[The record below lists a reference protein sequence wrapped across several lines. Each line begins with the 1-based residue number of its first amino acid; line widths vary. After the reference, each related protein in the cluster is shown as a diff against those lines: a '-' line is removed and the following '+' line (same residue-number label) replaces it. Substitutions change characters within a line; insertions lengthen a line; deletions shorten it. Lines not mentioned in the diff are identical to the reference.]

1 MKHYAAQ
8 LVKMV
13 GLLAL
18 LIAML
23 IAFTPHQLTTLAS
36 ERISQP
42 NDGTIPS
49 RAIPLEFVLKTV
61 AFPETKDLPS
71 AASSQSD
78 SVRLVPPK
86 DSTCSTIWASYPQGG
101 FAIPDWLFTPAQA
114 TDLATDEPYLYLA
127 GKLLQAGLVKAPN
140 CPYNGLMPTGFA
152 STCGL
157 DSVRTQVTGWQ
168 NRFDDAIYELSI
180 ENAVPAS
187 LLKRI
192 FAQES
197 QFWLGQSDDNQHFG
211 IGQITEGGIDPL
223 FLSYPEYYQQV
234 CTDVLSAE
242 TCETKYAE
250 LPSHNK
256 ALIRGYFVR
265 TVIDASCPE
274 CSEKYDE
281 KKAQN
286 TIDIFAKLVIA
297 NCEQVSRVIM
307 DITEQKPGTVSTYD
321 DLWRYT
327 LLNYNGGSGCVSGA
341 VEATTKANEPVDWLH
356 VSARLQNHCR
366 GALDYVEKVSR

>member
-1 MKHYAAQ
+1 
-8 LVKMV
+8 
-13 GLLAL
+13 
-18 LIAML
+18 
-23 IAFTPHQLTTLAS
+23 LTTLAS
-36 ERISQP
+36 EIISQP
-42 NDGTIPS
+42 IKGTTPS
-49 RAIPLEFVLKTV
+49 QARPRDIAAKAI
-61 AFPETKDLPS
+61 DLPEIKDKPVI
-71 AASSQSD
+71 APSQDD
-78 SVRLVPPK
+78 SIRLVAPK
-86 DSTCSTIWASYPQGG
+86 DSACSTIWASFPQGG
-101 FAIPDWLFTPAQA
+101 FAIPDWLFTPAQSS
-114 TDLATDEPYLYLA
+114 DLATDEPYLYLA
-127 GKLLQAGLVKAPN
+127 GKLLQAGLVTAPS

-152 STCGL
+152 SSCGL
-157 DSVRTQVTGWQ
+157 DSIRGQVTGWQ
-168 NRFDDAIYELSI
+168 NRFDAAIYKSSV

-242 TCETKYAE
+242 TCESKYAE
-250 LPSHNK
+250 LSDHNK

-286 TIDIFAKLVIA
+286 TIDIFAKLVIS

-341 VEATTKANEPVDWLH
+341 IEATTKANEPVDWLH
-356 VSARLQNHCR
+356 VSARLQNHCK